1 MLMTL
6 VVVVGLLL
14 TGDFSWLSADT
25 SHVKAETLRPVI
37 TPEEPFTL
45 TLALIGVGTI
55 VTYLTVSRV
64 LLRRRKSAPIQKPIS
79 VDEGLPVEQPSRGAA

>member
-25 SHVKAETLRPVI
+25 SHVKAETPRPVI